1 LKKIKDKNLLKR
13 VREVID
19 EVKQAKDLSDLR
31 NLSKLKGYQT
41 FYRTRI
47 GDYRVGLDVV
57 EGQVIFT
64 RILPRKDIY
73 KYFP

>member
-41 FYRTRI
+41 FYRIGI